1 MYYYLLIA
9 ISKEITLKQQLDVLF
24 IRNDFIFI
32 DDHHI
37 KYNNEI
43 IEFEYLIY
51 SNELN
56 VTFEKKNMLMFE
68 NNIPITNFYH
78 QTSLENIYYITE
90 DNLVRHQFP
99 PNGTWELKWLKTP
112 ISIWQSVMSINSLLG

>member
-78 QTSLENIYYITE
+78 QSSLENIYYITE
-90 DNLVRHQFP
+90 DNLEQ
-99 PNGTWELKWLKTP
+99 K
-112 ISIWQSVMSINSLLG
+112 INDIIDNE